1 MYILVLDTETTG
13 LKPSN
18 HEIIEIAMVSYF
30 INDDGEWFL
39 HKKFEE
45 KLKPQRIEDAEPIA
59 LEVNGYSAE
68 KWQNAKTFK
77 EVLPEIKEIIEK
89 SDLLLGQN
97 LYFDLSFIQ
106 GELKRLGQD
115 QKIQYP
121 PYIDTKSMADPLVS
135 QGWLDSSRL
144 DYLCERL
151 KVDFSG
157 RAHTALVDCERT
169 FEVFQK
175 LLEET
180 NNSYELYTFEKPY
193 RRKKR
198 HL

>member
-13 LKPSN
+13 LQPKK

-45 KLKPQRIEDAEPIA
+45 KIKPQRIEDAEPIA
-59 LEVNGYSAE
+59 LEVNGYSE
-68 KWQNAKTFK
+68 ENWQNAKPFSK
-77 EVLPEIKEIIEK
+77 VLPDIKDIIEK

-97 LYFDLSFIQ
+97 LYFDLRFIQ
-106 GELKRLGQD
+106 SEIKRADESQNID
-115 QKIQYP
+115 YP

-151 KVDFSG
+151 KIDFSG

-180 NNSYELYTFEKPY
+180 DNSYELYTFEKPY

>member
-77 EVLPEIKEIIEK
+77 EVLPEIREIIEK

-151 KVDFSG
+151 KVDFNG

>member
-13 LKPSN
+13 LQPKK

-45 KLKPQRIEDAEPIA
+45 KIKPQRIEDAEPVA
-59 LEVNGYSAE
+59 LEVNGYSE
-68 KWQNAKTFK
+68 ENWQNAKPFSK
-77 EVLPEIKEIIEK
+77 VLPDIKDIIEK

-97 LYFDLSFIQ
+97 LYFDLRFIQ
-106 GELKRLGQD
+106 SEIKRADENQNID
-115 QKIQYP
+115 YP

-151 KVDFSG
+151 KIDFSG

-180 NNSYELYTFEKPY
+180 DNSYELYTFEKPY